1 MRSSRPISFSFLF
14 TGLLLFGCSAT
25 AAPSDPTE
33 PPDQKL
39 AKPDEEGRV
48 TLAVAGEAEV
58 APGLVLTLERVVADS
73 RCPVDVN
80 CVWAGEIRV
89 AFALESPQ
97 TEAPRLA
104 FELATTAPVAESRGL
119 QFELLGATPAPR
131 STTKIATAD
140 YRIALRVTPA
150 PRTADGLLT
159 LPASGVKTPT
169 GRGSRRLR

>member
-25 AAPSDPTE
+25 AAPTDPTT
-33 PPDQKL
+33 PADHRL
-39 AKPDEEGRV
+39 SKPDSEGHL
-48 TLAVAGEAEV
+48 TLAVEGQAEV

-73 RCPVDVN
+73 RCPVDVH

-97 TEAPRLA
+97 TEAPRLE
-104 FELATTAPVAESRGL
+104 FELATTAPVAALRGL
-119 QFELLGATPAPR
+119 QFELLGATPEPR
-131 STTKIATAD
+131 STTKIAAAD

-150 PRTADGLLT
+150 PRTADGLLSR
-159 LPASGVKTPT
+159 PAAGVKTPT